1 MPKSAPHKALTLI
14 ASGKLIFDGKVV
26 LQRVVPGGTP
36 DVYTVQEKL
45 QESASQLASSPT
57 LRCTAHLRVRVL
69 WCHSSVMSL
78 SLKPEI

>member
-57 LRCTAHLRVRVL
+57 MHRT
-69 WCHSSVMSL
+69 SSGEGVVVSFL
-78 SLKPEI
+78 SDEPLTKT